1 MCQANT
7 KRDERL
13 RVPRSELL
21 IMHVRHT
28 HRTHPRIRAPMRCAR
43 VDTGLCLVYDDDDC
57 KTERTVALFFFYFY
71 SFSTTVLDARKQRV
85 SVDKVRPGRTS
96 PPEVESSFIKRV
108 GGVGGG
114 CPYIFLYSD
123 DNDPHQTHHAY
134 NHATPRRSIQGP
146 PARLLPKHA
155 CLFGCVVGE

>member
-57 KTERTVALFFFYFY
+57 KTERTGALFYYF
-71 SFSTTVLDARKQRV
+71 SIWTHANLECLLTRLDQAGLQ
-85 SVDKVRPGRTS
+85 
-96 PPEVESSFIKRV
+96 VESSFIKRV

>member
-57 KTERTVALFFFYFY
+57 KTERTGALFYYFSIWTHANLECLLTRLDQAGLHPPRSNHRLLKGLVVLAGVPIFFYILTI
-71 SFSTTVLDARKQRV
+71 TTHTK
-85 SVDKVRPGRTS
+85 RT
-96 PPEVESSFIKRV
+96 
-108 GGVGGG
+108 
-114 CPYIFLYSD
+114 
-123 DNDPHQTHHAY
+123 THII
-134 NHATPRRSIQGP
+134 TPLRAAPSKGP
-146 PARLLPKHA
+146 QHA
-155 CLFGCVVGE
+155 CFQSTLASLVAW